1 MKKFSNIV
9 ECVKSNPAARDYTSA
24 EMFEKQDIQ
33 EFLKW
38 KRNLSSDRLPLVPVD
53 SVTMPQSGV
62 KACETALNVVA
73 KQDRKKS
80 KVLDGKWYVDYLHLY
95 LAFITNNTHKI
106 YRYRPS
112 DLLPAVV
119 DTWMEPMKI
128 YQGNKVRNLPSLGE
142 RVCNIGSTRVPFGL
156 RGLVVSI
163 HPRTRCV
170 EVVFDEI
177 FVGGTNL
184 SGLCSK
190 DRGFLLPW
198 RHLMSFSSTG
208 QSVGVSGQ
216 GFSSVV
222 KKKKKNEVKRDGD
235 MSSLPL
241 LMPFGDA
248 KVEDGTSVSKKESV
262 KKVKKKVKKVS
273 AEPTKKEEESSS
285 QVLTGM
291 LQRTLGTDQRTK
303 TTTPDASVLTSLLH
317 KAMTPKPPPK
327 SILPVSFFDQSD
339 VISTKPASN
348 STQAKVSAVP
358 IHSSLQKFLNIS
370 SPSSKIVKTTP
381 KEDVDI
387 KKKQIEEKKKKQIEE
402 KKKKKQIEEKKK
414 KQIEEEKKKQIEEE
428 KKKKAE
434 EKKKK
439 KKAEEE
445 RRRRKKKKANEDKKK
460 KTKKKD
466 APKRVVKK
474 ILSRK
479 EKKKERSEDE
489 AVVLTA
495 DGVEISLDP
504 MAFWNEMEAE
514 ADNEYEAERRARRL
528 QRQAEREK
536 RKKKNNNNK
545 TSS

>member
-1 MKKFSNIV
+1 
-9 ECVKSNPAARDYTSA
+9 
-24 EMFEKQDIQ
+24 
-33 EFLKW
+33 
-38 KRNLSSDRLPLVPVD
+38 
-53 SVTMPQSGV
+53 
-62 KACETALNVVA
+62 
-73 KQDRKKS
+73 
-80 KVLDGKWYVDYLHLY
+80 
-95 LAFITNNTHKI
+95 
-106 YRYRPS
+106 
-112 DLLPAVV
+112 
-119 DTWMEPMKI
+119 
-128 YQGNKVRNLPSLGE
+128 
-142 RVCNIGSTRVPFGL
+142 
-156 RGLVVSI
+156 
-163 HPRTRCV
+163 
-170 EVVFDEI
+170 
-177 FVGGTNL
+177 
-184 SGLCSK
+184 
-190 DRGFLLPW
+190 
-198 RHLMSFSSTG
+198 MSFSSTG

-273 AEPTKKEEESSS
+273 AEPTKKKEESSS

-387 KKKQIEEKKKKQIEE
+387 KKKQIEEKKKKQKQIEE
-402 KKKKKQIEEKKK
+402 KKKKQIEEKKK
-414 KQIEEEKKKQIEEE
+414 KQIEEEKKK
-428 KKKKAE
+428 KAE

-439 KKAEEE
+439 QIEEE

-536 RKKKNNNNK
+536 RKKKKNK

>member
-1 MKKFSNIV
+1 
-9 ECVKSNPAARDYTSA
+9 
-24 EMFEKQDIQ
+24 
-33 EFLKW
+33 
-38 KRNLSSDRLPLVPVD
+38 
-53 SVTMPQSGV
+53 
-62 KACETALNVVA
+62 
-73 KQDRKKS
+73 
-80 KVLDGKWYVDYLHLY
+80 
-95 LAFITNNTHKI
+95 
-106 YRYRPS
+106 
-112 DLLPAVV
+112 
-119 DTWMEPMKI
+119 
-128 YQGNKVRNLPSLGE
+128 
-142 RVCNIGSTRVPFGL
+142 
-156 RGLVVSI
+156 
-163 HPRTRCV
+163 
-170 EVVFDEI
+170 
-177 FVGGTNL
+177 
-184 SGLCSK
+184 
-190 DRGFLLPW
+190 
-198 RHLMSFSSTG
+198 MSFSSTG

-222 KKKKKNEVKRDGD
+222 KKKKKKNEVKRDGD

-273 AEPTKKEEESSS
+273 AEPTKKKEESSS

-348 STQAKVSAVP
+348 STQAEVSAVP

-381 KEDVDI
+381 KDDVDM
-387 KKKQIEEKKKKQIEE
+387 
-402 KKKKKQIEEKKK
+402 
-414 KQIEEEKKKQIEEE
+414 KKKQIEEE

-460 KTKKKD
+460 KTKKT
-466 APKRVVKK
+466 
-474 ILSRK
+474 
-479 EKKKERSEDE
+479 KERGTKETE
-489 AVVLTA
+489 K
-495 DGVEISLDP
+495 EI
-504 MAFWNEMEAE
+504 
-514 ADNEYEAERRARRL
+514 
-528 QRQAEREK
+528 
-536 RKKKNNNNK
+536 RKTKLLICNSFSFNFL
-545 TSS
+545 

>member
-1 MKKFSNIV
+1 
-9 ECVKSNPAARDYTSA
+9 
-24 EMFEKQDIQ
+24 
-33 EFLKW
+33 
-38 KRNLSSDRLPLVPVD
+38 
-53 SVTMPQSGV
+53 
-62 KACETALNVVA
+62 
-73 KQDRKKS
+73 
-80 KVLDGKWYVDYLHLY
+80 
-95 LAFITNNTHKI
+95 
-106 YRYRPS
+106 
-112 DLLPAVV
+112 
-119 DTWMEPMKI
+119 MKI
-128 YQGNKVRNLPSLGE
+128 YQGNRVRNLPSLGE

-222 KKKKKNEVKRDGD
+222 KNKKKNEVKRDGD

-248 KVEDGTSVSKKESV
+248 KVEDGTSVSKKKESV
-262 KKVKKKVKKVS
+262 KKEKVKKEKVKKVKKKVS
-273 AEPTKKEEESSS
+273 AEPTKKKEESS

-291 LQRTLGTDQRTK
+291 LQRALGTDQRPK
-303 TTTPDASVLTSLLH
+303 TTTAPDASVLTNLLQ

-370 SPSSKIVKTTP
+370 SPSSKVEKTAP

-387 KKKQIEEKKKKQIEE
+387 KKKVEEMKKKIEEEKKKKVEE
-402 KKKKKQIEEKKK
+402 EMAKK
-414 KQIEEEKKKQIEEE
+414 KQIEEERKKKRKAEEK

-439 KKAEEE
+439 AETKKKKAEETKKKKAEEE
-445 RRRRKKKKANEDKKK
+445 RRKKKKANEDKKK
-460 KTKKKD
+460 KKKPKKKD

-474 ILSRK
+474 ILSRN

-528 QRQAEREK
+528 QRQAEREE
-536 RKKKNNNNK
+536 RKKNK